1 MLNANQCAESEET
14 DNEDSDADSDS
25 EHESDDDSV
34 FEDNK
39 YLEGYRIGF
48 FTEVDEDMLHEVGAD
63 LLYIPPCYE
72 HRNFGNF
79 LEWWN
84 RATKRAV
91 KDRLQLVVLIP
102 SPCRMTVLEQWFLRI
117 EEDEWCSNGEGLMRL
132 RFTTCRKIDDAVFNG
147 KQLMDDWGDVIEK
160 GTTGPKRKRRMTHHD
175 EIPRY
180 THYRWREKRRLLRS
194 TQGDGTAVTSSSV
207 DRPLRMSHQMRIT
220 SYFQRK
226 NP

>member
-1 MLNANQCAESEET
+1 MLNANRLAESEEI
-14 DNEDSDADSDS
+14 DNEDSDADS
-25 EHESDDDSV
+25 EHESDEDSD

-48 FTEVDEDMLHEVGAD
+48 FTEVDEDMLYEVGAD
-63 LLYIPPCYE
+63 LLYIPPWYE
-72 HRNFGNF
+72 HETFGNF

-84 RATKRAV
+84 RATERALR
-91 KDRLQLVVLIP
+91 DRLQLVVLIP
-102 SPCRMTVLEQWFLRI
+102 SQCQMSLIEKCWFERI
-117 EEDEWCSNGEGLMRL
+117 EEDEWCSNGEGRMRL
-132 RFTTCRKIDDAVFNG
+132 RFTTCRKIEDAVFNG
-147 KQLMDDWGDVIEK
+147 KQLMDDWGDAIES
-160 GTTGPKRKRRMTHHD
+160 GTTGPKRKRRMIHHD

-180 THYRWREKRRLLRS
+180 THYRWRENRRLLRS